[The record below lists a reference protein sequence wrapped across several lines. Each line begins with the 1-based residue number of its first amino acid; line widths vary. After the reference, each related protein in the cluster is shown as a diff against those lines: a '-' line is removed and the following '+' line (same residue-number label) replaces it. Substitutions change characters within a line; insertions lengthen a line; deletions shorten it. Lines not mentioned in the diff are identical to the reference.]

1 MAIGYVIIKRG
12 EQIAQGSF
20 KGDIKVVEEP
30 CPVGLVLTKER
41 HGWFC
46 FIQPKNFKCSN
57 LSIVSVIRNK
67 NFETDWHLKSIKAS
81 IDILNL
87 IFKKQPD
94 LAPYVLKNG
103 KLYVCSLF
111 NVNVHVHR
119 MTQNRKLQIEN
130 CSTSI
135 KIIIVVPKIL
145 LSCSNI
151 W

>member
-67 NFETDWHLKSIKAS
+67 NFE
-81 IDILNL
+81 
-87 IFKKQPD
+87 
-94 LAPYVLKNG
+94 NG

-151 W
+151 